1 MSEKIGQVV
10 LDDTYYPGK
19 DLYTDGAIED
29 EMLEIARTYPE
40 EKWNQVIAERKSWPI
55 LYHFS
60 HIRENIL
67 SWLPFTGEE
76 NVLEIGS
83 GCGAVTGALCKKAKS
98 VTCIELSRKKPDQCQ
113 QT

>member
-40 EKWNQVIAERKSWPI
+40 EKWNQVIAERKS
-55 LYHFS
+55 
-60 HIRENIL
+60 
-67 SWLPFTGEE
+67 
-76 NVLEIGS
+76 
-83 GCGAVTGALCKKAKS
+83 
-98 VTCIELSRKKPDQCQ
+98 
-113 QT
+113 

>member
-40 EKWNQVIAERKSWPI
+40 EEWNQVIAERKSWPI

-60 HIRENIL
+60 HIKYLKLASVYRRGKR
-67 SWLPFTGEE
+67 SGDWLR
-76 NVLEIGS
+76 LW
-83 GCGAVTGALCKKAKS
+83 CGNRCSVQKS
-98 VTCIELSRKKPDQCQ
+98 KEGDLY
-113 QT
+113 